1 MLNCPN
7 WSEAIELI
15 LSNNLPVKF
24 ALRGSLTLNDI
35 TQENFFATKK
45 IWKHVRRLFQIF
57 QDNCS
62 ARKPIFLCNFTN
74 YEKERTQSNIS
85 VKSLDLNNPNVQV
98 APINLS
104 YDRGWVSINRRP
116 FDPFLPEY
124 LRLLRESLE
133 VMIIFFWNRHN
144 YY

>member
-1 MLNCPN
+1 MNCLN

-24 ALRGSLTLNDI
+24 ALRGHLTLHDI

-62 ARKPIFLCNFTN
+62 PRKPIFLCNFN
-74 YEKERTQSNIS
+74 NVKIISTQSNVS
-85 VKSLDLNNPNVQV
+85 VKSLDLDKPELHDGSAKFSFNMG
-98 APINLS
+98 L
-104 YDRGWVSINRRP
+104 VSLNRRP
-116 FDPFLPEY
+116 FDPILPEY
-124 LRLLRESLE
+124 LGLLKESLE
-133 VMIIFFWNRHN
+133 VRPNLFFL
-144 YY
+144 